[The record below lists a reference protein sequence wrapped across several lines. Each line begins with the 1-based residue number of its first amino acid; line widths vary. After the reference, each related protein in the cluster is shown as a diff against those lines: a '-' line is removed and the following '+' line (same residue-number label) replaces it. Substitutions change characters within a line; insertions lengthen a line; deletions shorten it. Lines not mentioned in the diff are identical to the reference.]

1 MVGCKSIN
9 KTLFVVI
16 DRSNIEILIKFASLI
31 IQDNIDMEPLHK
43 LFIYRKKLIKPY
55 IELSLKWMDG
65 ITYVMSAL
73 LIFTLVY
80 EHGFL
85 ISFGEM
91 ELINKVYHAGWI
103 VFLVD
108 VSLHILLN
116 YSDTR
121 RKYRGL
127 TWVLSLMLYLTLVP
141 VIFHEPE
148 IEGAVHD
155 FWAFFHSRLYHVVL
169 LTLLSLLQLSSGIV
183 RLLGKRTNPSLIFA
197 SSFLIFI
204 LIGAALLMLPRAT
217 YHGISFV
224 DALFTA
230 TSATCVTGLVSVDV
244 PSTFTPEG
252 LFIIIMLI
260 QIGGLGVMTLT
271 SFFAMFFM
279 GNTSLY
285 NQLAV
290 RDMVSSQSLSCLLST
305 LLYILGFTLVI
316 EAVGMGVIFFSV
328 HGTLGMDLEE
338 ELAFSAFHSIS
349 AFCNAGFSTLP
360 GNLGNEMVL
369 HNHNLL
375 YITVSFLIILGGIGF
390 PILVN
395 LYETVSYEVRRLY
408 HLYIKKNKRIIRRI
422 HLYNLN
428 TRIVLIMTTILL
440 VAGTVAIVVFEW
452 NNAFAGMS
460 ADDKW
465 VQGFFNATCPRTAG
479 FSSVSMT
486 TFSVQTLLLMVVLM
500 MIGGGTQSTA
510 GGVKVNVFAVVMLNL
525 RAILIGTD
533 KVTIFNRE
541 LSQDSI
547 RRSNATLILY
557 LLIVFAG
564 IFCLSM
570 LEPQV
575 SLMALVFECTSALST
590 VGSSLDLTPTLGSDS
605 KLIVIVLMFVGRV
618 GVLTLMS
625 SLVKQK
631 KVTKYRYPSDNIIIN

>member
-1 MVGCKSIN
+1 M
-9 KTLFVVI
+9 
-16 DRSNIEILIKFASLI
+16 
-31 IQDNIDMEPLHK
+31 QDDIDMEPLHK
-43 LFIYRKKLIKPY
+43 LFIYRKKLVKPY
-55 IELSLKWMDG
+55 IERLLKWMDG
-65 ITYVMSAL
+65 ITYMMSAL
-73 LIFTLVY
+73 FILTLVY

-85 ISFGEM
+85 ISFEEM
-91 ELINKVYHAGWI
+91 EMINTLYHFVWI

-108 VSLHILLN
+108 ISLHLLLN
-116 YSDTR
+116 YSDTK

-127 TWVLSLMLYLTLVP
+127 AWILSLMLYLTLIP

-148 IEGAVHD
+148 VQGGIHD
-155 FWAFFHSRLYHVVL
+155 FWSFFHSRLYHVVL
-169 LTLLSLLQLSSGIV
+169 LTLLSLLQLSNGIV
-183 RLLGKRTNPSLIFA
+183 RLLGRRTNPSLIFA

-217 YHGISFV
+217 YHGISFI

-230 TSATCVTGLVSVDV
+230 TSAICVTGLVSVDV
-244 PSTFTPEG
+244 SSTFTSEG

-285 NQLAV
+285 NQLVV
-290 RDMVSSQSLSCLLST
+290 RDMVSSQSLSSLLST

-316 EAVGMGVIFFSV
+316 EAAGMGVIFLSI
-328 HGTLGMDLEE
+328 HGTMGMDIEE

-349 AFCNAGFSTLP
+349 AFCNAGFSTLY
-360 GNLGNEMVL
+360 GNLGNELVL

-375 YITVSFLIILGGIGF
+375 YITISFLVILGGIGF

-395 LYETVSYEVRRLY
+395 LYETVSYESKRLY
-408 HLYIKKNKRIIRRI
+408 HRYVKKNKRTIRKI
-422 HLYNLN
+422 HLYNL
-428 TRIVLIMTTILL
+428 
-440 VAGTVAIVVFEW
+440 
-452 NNAFAGMS
+452 
-460 ADDKW
+460 KW

-479 FSSVSMT
+479 FSSVGMT

-525 RAILIGTD
+525 RAILIGAD
-533 KVTIFNRE
+533 KVNIFNRE
-541 LSQDSI
+541 LSHDSI

-564 IFCLSM
+564 IFGLSI
-570 LEPQV
+570 LEPQASV
-575 SLMALVFECTSALST
+575 MALVFECTSALST

-605 KLIVIVLMFVGRV
+605 KLIVIVLMFIGRV
-618 GVLTLMS
+618 GVLTLIS
-625 SLVKQK
+625 SLIKQK
-631 KVTKYRYPSDNIIIN
+631 KITKYKYPSDNIIIN